1 MKKRNVLKAS
11 AKSVLCFTPFG
22 SSMYVR
28 SRPSQASRYCG
39 DNAHQ
44 HPGRARALTPPLGDA
59 TGRPRVPRISLHRR
73 VGHGGQLLFVSFA
86 SFCWSGTMSPSN
98 GRTQA
103 IPRRHGRLSPSLA
116 RRVSPPPSGPT
127 SASPALAAFCIRLPL
142 CRESRAVLGRRPWP
156 FLRMGSAGHT
166 RAWVN
171 ALLTAAIQT
180 SSSGSD
186 IMLEPAIVNFLP
198 NGNKVSMRASLFPW
212 LLSHIQACRLPERLA
227 KEDVSPALARK
238 PVVTS
243 KTSRAQYTS
252 ARKPCAPGC
261 EQGEREV
268 CDI

>member
-11 AKSVLCFTPFG
+11 AKSVLCFTPSG

-44 HPGRARALTPPLGDA
+44 HPGRARALTPPLGDE

-73 VGHGGQLLFVSFA
+73 VRHGGQLLFVSFA

-127 SASPALAAFCIRLPL
+127 SASPRLP
-142 CRESRAVLGRRPWP
+142 
-156 FLRMGSAGHT
+156 GSGSLLHPTAALPGKQGCT
-166 RAWVN
+166 GAASL
-171 ALLTAAIQT
+171 ALLTDGLGWTHKGLGECPAYCCHPDVIVRIRHYVRARYSKLPPKWKQSFHASKSLPRG
-180 SSSGSD
+180 SSLTFRPVGSLRGWPKR
-186 IMLEPAIVNFLP
+186 MCHQHWLE
-198 NGNKVSMRASLFPW
+198 SL
-212 LLSHIQACRLPERLA
+212 L
-227 KEDVSPALARK
+227 
-238 PVVTS
+238 
-243 KTSRAQYTS
+243 
-252 ARKPCAPGC
+252 
-261 EQGEREV
+261 
-268 CDI
+268 